1 MRGRRP
7 RPLDEGSQ
15 NDRNYAIIT
24 AWIIDIYIIWGYFI
38 NYFKKLGNKL
48 SKKAKSTKL
57 GSIQPSFPEPLI
69 VPRSEHT
76 ISRSDISE
84 YALKVLYRLDKNGF
98 QAYLVGGGIRDLLLG
113 HHPKDFDI
121 VTDATPEEVRSIF
134 SNCRLI
140 GRRFRLAHVFFGH
153 HIIEVA
159 TFRGPVPQEGSAS
172 GGMILRD
179 NVYGTL
185 EEDAWRRDFT
195 VNALYYNIADFSLVD
210 YTGGL
215 KDLEDRVLRIIGD
228 PAQRLREDPVRILR
242 AIRFA
247 AKLELD
253 LLPDLKSAMMEAL
266 PLLAQVSSARLFE
279 EVLKL
284 FHGGAAERVHTQL
297 QEMGLFEQFFMQTH
311 HPLEKNLIQQLMMN
325 TDKRVK
331 DGKSVAPDFLIAT
344 LLWFTVCKKIA
355 TYLAAG
361 ENEFSARFKAMNVVL
376 SDQSKKLNLPKRLV
390 LMIKEIWAM
399 QFKLEKFQGKRAERL
414 LGDYRFRSGYDLLV
428 LRSQIGEEQSTLALA
443 TWWTTYTESSAQQRK
458 ALLSEFLG
466 KDAKGLKDSEEP
478 KKAKKP
484 KKPKKPKIEIIET
497 PEPES
502 EFKLEADSPFTAD
515 FHFD

>member
-1 MRGRRP
+1 M
-7 RPLDEGSQ
+7 
-15 NDRNYAIIT
+15 II
-24 AWIIDIYIIWGYFI
+24 
-38 NYFKKLGNKL
+38 
-48 SKKAKSTKL
+48 
-57 GSIQPSFPEPLI
+57 
-69 VPRSEHT
+69 PRSEHT
-76 ISRSDISE
+76 ISRADISE

-98 QAYLVGGGIRDLLLG
+98 QAYLVGGGIRDFLLG

-159 TFRGPVPQEGSAS
+159 TFRGPVPQEGAG

-215 KDLEDRVLRIIGD
+215 KDLQDRVLRIIGD

-247 AKLELD
+247 AKLQLTI
-253 LLPDLKSAMMEAL
+253 LPDLKSAMIAAL
-266 PLLAQVSSARLFE
+266 PLLSQVSSARLFE
-279 EVLKL
+279 EVLKM
-284 FHGGAAERVHTQL
+284 FHGGAAMPVYTSL
-297 QEMGLFEQFFMQTH
+297 QEIGLFEQFFVQSDH
-311 HPLEKNLIQQLMMN
+311 RLEKKLVVQLMKN
-325 TDKRVK
+325 TDQRVK
-331 DGKSVAPDFLIAT
+331 NGKSVAPDFLLAT
-344 LLWFTVCKKIA
+344 LLWFSVCKKIA
-355 TYLAAG
+355 SYLSAG
-361 ENEFSARFKAMNVVL
+361 ENDFTARFKAMTFVL
-376 SDQSKKLNLPKRLV
+376 TEQGKKLNLPKRLV
-390 LMIKEIWAM
+390 LMVKEIWAM

-428 LRSQIGEEQSTLALA
+428 LRSQIKEGKETQALE
-443 TWWTTYTESSAQQRK
+443 TWWTDYTESSSSQRK
-458 ALLSEFLG
+458 ALLSQ
-466 KDAKGLKDSEEP
+466 LKTEEP
-478 KKAKKP
+478 KKVKKP
-484 KKPKKPKIEIIET
+484 KKEKQVEIEVA
-497 PEPES
+497 PAAPVEPPS
-502 EFKLEADSPFTAD
+502 ECKLEADSPFSDD
-515 FHFD
+515 FYFD